1 MIKFHKKMKQK
12 HVSGGTFATI
22 LATSTK
28 REKTQRK
35 GSNSQI

>member
-1 MIKFHKKMKQK
+1 MKQK

-22 LATSTK
+22 LAASTK
-28 REKTQRK
+28 RDETQTK